1 MASMVQKELIKQ
13 VIVDQRKRIL
23 HKDPGIQR
31 QILRNLQDK
40 LHLPHVH
47 VITGLRRSGKS
58 TLLRQIIKEICMD
71 SLFYYINFEDERLLN
86 FKAEEFNVLL
96 EAMYELYGY
105 QDYFFV
111 DEIQNVS
118 GFELFIRRVTDEG
131 LKFFITGSNAELLSS
146 EIGSKLTGR
155 YIPHYVTPFL
165 FSEYLEFNK
174 IAFTNE
180 SLYNTQS
187 RAVIINQ
194 FNNYLR
200 NGGMPEFCHYRDSE
214 ILQRTYEDIVI
225 KDIAVRYRIDHV
237 ASLRELYQ
245 YLITNFGRLYTY
257 NSLRKIVDIKN
268 PSTIKNHIDYFCNT
282 YLGSTVNRYGYGA
295 KVQLRSPKKLYVV
308 DNAIIRL
315 VSKAATIDNGLLLEN
330 LVYNNLSD
338 KYEVFYFKEKC
349 ECDFI
354 IFEKGSIRKA
364 IQVCYELN
372 DNNLDREMNGLLEA
386 METFRLEKGIIYTND
401 QEEEREISGKKVSI
415 QPVWKWLLQN

>member
-1 MASMVQKELIKQ
+1 MVQKELIKQ

-23 HKDPGIQR
+23 DKHPGIQR
-31 QILRNLQDK
+31 EILQNVKDK

-58 TLLRQIIKEICMD
+58 TLLRQIIDKICKD
-71 SLFYYINFEDERLLN
+71 SQFYYINFEDERLLN
-86 FKAEEFNVLL
+86 FKAEDFNVIL
-96 EAMYELYGY
+96 EAMYELYGA
-105 QDYFFV
+105 QDYFLV

-118 GFELFIRRVTDEG
+118 GFELFVRRVMDDG

-155 YIPHYVTPFL
+155 YISHYVTPFL

-174 IAFTNE
+174 ILITKEAV
-180 SLYNTQS
+180 YNTQS
-187 RAVIINQ
+187 RTIIKNH
-194 FNNYLR
+194 FNDYLI
-200 NGGMPEFCHYRDSE
+200 NGGMPEYCQHRDSE
-214 ILQRTYEDIVI
+214 LLQRTYEDIVI
-225 KDIAVRYRIDHV
+225 KDIAVRYRIDHL

-268 PSTIKNHIDYFCNT
+268 PSTIKNHIDYLCNT
-282 YLGSTVNRYGYGA
+282 YLGSTINRYDYSA

-308 DNAIIRL
+308 DNAIIRQ
-315 VSKAATIDNGLLLEN
+315 VSKAANLDNGWLLEN
-330 LVYNNLSD
+330 LVYNNLLNS
-338 KYEVFYFKEKC
+338 YEVFYFNEKG

-354 IFEKGSIRKA
+354 TYEKGGIRKA

-372 DNNLDREMNGLLEA
+372 DNNLEREISGLLEA
-386 METFRLEKGIIYTND
+386 METFGLEKGMILTHD
-401 QEEEREISGKKVSI
+401 QEEEREISGRKISI
-415 QPVWKWLLQN
+415 LPVWKWLLK